1 MDLGGFAGGE
11 KYITQ
16 GILFKF
22 ASDKYGLYGGDEYA
36 MKAAGHELKGL
47 MGFYK
52 CQVRSH
58 VLRGSCCLL
67 FMAGCCCVHSPLS
80 ASIEFLRNAGAWPSR
95 SSDDT
100 HRLSRLSLDCALH
113 LAIGWP
119 RLWEVRQEHAKLPP
133 SLTEF

>member
-1 MDLGGFAGGE
+1 MCVSVCSNLSFRTISTHSCARTQVDLGGFAGGE

-52 CQVRSH
+52 CQVR
-58 VLRGSCCLL
+58 
-67 FMAGCCCVHSPLS
+67 A
-80 ASIEFLRNAGAWPSR
+80 
-95 SSDDT
+95 
-100 HRLSRLSLDCALH
+100 
-113 LAIGWP
+113 
-119 RLWEVRQEHAKLPP
+119 
-133 SLTEF
+133 